1 MQTTMIMD
9 ENFRLKGFNIIVSE
23 VEFLILS
30 IALSR
35 MADGKYVNDKDRAI
49 AERMHNDLYEVGADM
64 AGVPQTD
71 LVKESDGL
79 VKDLVEDYEPYK
91 YEIKALHKDYQEP
104 YCEIADTPQTDKV
117 VCPNCGRSDY
127 IRSFEKDFNIKNSEY
142 RYKCINCNT
151 YINDTPQTES
161 TGSPIGDYRDGVGAW
176 QTDCGWGKPTTVS
189 HREDKED

>member
-49 AERMHNDLYEVGADM
+49 AERMHNDLYEVAAGM
-64 AGVPQTD
+64 AGIPQTD

-104 YCEIADTPQTDKV
+104 YCEVA
-117 VCPNCGRSDY
+117 
-127 IRSFEKDFNIKNSEY
+127 
-142 RYKCINCNT
+142 
-151 YINDTPQTES
+151 DTPQTES

-176 QTDCGWGKPTTVS
+176 QTDCGWGEPK
-189 HREDKED
+189 

>member
-49 AERMHNDLYEVGADM
+49 AERMHNDLYEVAAGM
-64 AGVPQTD
+64 AGIPQTD

-104 YCEIADTPQTDKV
+104 YCEIADTPQT
-117 VCPNCGRSDY
+117 
-127 IRSFEKDFNIKNSEY
+127 
-142 RYKCINCNT
+142 
-151 YINDTPQTES
+151 ES

-176 QTDCGWGKPTTVS
+176 QTERMTEEEIDTMLAKALVGQTDCAWK
-189 HREDKED
+189 